1 MVLGQDLQQWYQRDP
16 KGTRLWAEPHWA
28 RTHGQDTSV
37 KTSTKCKSGVFLLSG
52 PVYSCAAY
60 AAVYAMPTRP
70 QWEPTWLIPLKKVCL
85 CRPNAR
91 VKRRHNVRF
100 CLRRH
105 TSVCFWKVGN
115 GTFAY
120 ATSPIHISAKWDA
133 LRHPA
138 LPAAAR
144 APRLQ
149 SAHRHLAATPMC
161 SSLTSNQVPKRTLN
175 IWWINHDKSL
185 KTQLVTFDYAGVKPS
200 DVFDCR

>member
-70 QWEPTWLIPLKKVCL
+70 QWEPTRLIPLKVCL
-85 CRPNAR
+85 RRPNAR
-91 VKRRHNVRF
+91 IKRRHNVCF

-120 ATSPIHISAKWDA
+120 ATTVPFTFLLSGMPYGTLHSLPQHERPGSKASIDI
-133 LRHPA
+133 LQPHPC
-138 LPAAAR
+138 AAA
-144 APRLQ
+144 APATRSQ
-149 SAHRHLAATPMC
+149 SAH
-161 SSLTSNQVPKRTLN
+161 
-175 IWWINHDKSL
+175 
-185 KTQLVTFDYAGVKPS
+185 
-200 DVFDCR
+200 